1 MSTSSQPKVSIL
13 VPVYNVEKY
22 LRQCLDSIITQT
34 LQDIEIIVINDGSKD
49 SSPQI
54 IAEYAAKD
62 ARIKVINKTNSGYGH
77 SMNVGLAAA
86 TGEYIGI
93 VESDDWVDAEMFE
106 NLYAL
111 AKQNAAEV
119 VKSNYYF
126 YWSKPTEKNKLK
138 TVLPKNDIGRV
149 LNPQI
154 EQGIFWCGPAI
165 WSAIYQKDF
174 LAQNNIK
181 FLETPGASYQ
191 DTAFNFKVWAS
202 AKRIYLTDAAYL
214 HYRQDNEQSSVKSPG
229 KVYCVCDEYHE
240 IEKFVAANN
249 QTEQLGKLTQRLK
262 FSTYMWNFKRLATP
276 LKWQFLKEVR
286 EELRKIEEDGLVD
299 KKVWGTKSYIN
310 FKMLLHCFFLFK
322 LKYQI
327 KCLKKKIISI

>member
-1 MSTSSQPKVSIL
+1 MSPATQPKISIL

-22 LRQCLDSIITQT
+22 LRQCLDSIVSQT
-34 LQDIEIIVINDGSKD
+34 LKDIEIIVINDGSKD
-49 SSPQI
+49 TSPQI
-54 IAEYAAKD
+54 IAEYADKD
-62 ARIKVINKTNSGYGH
+62 NRIKVINKTNSGYGH
-77 SMNVGLAAA
+77 SMNMGLAAA

-106 NLYAL
+106 ELYTL
-111 AKQNAAEV
+111 AKQNDVEV

-138 TVLPKNDIGRV
+138 KVLPEKDVGKVI
-149 LNPQI
+149 NPEI

-165 WSAIYQKDF
+165 WSAIYRRDF
-174 LAQNNIK
+174 LENNQIK

-202 AKRIYLTDAAYL
+202 AKRIYLTDKAYL
-214 HYRQDNEQSSVKSPG
+214 HYRQDNEQSSVKSAG

-240 IEKFVAANN
+240 IEKFIAERH
-249 QTEQLGKLTQRLK
+249 QTEQLEKLVQRLK
-262 FSTYMWNFKRLATP
+262 FSTYIWNFKRLSTP
-276 LKWQFLKEVR
+276 LNWNFLKEVR
-286 EELRKIEEDGLVD
+286 HEFQKVEENGLID
-299 KKVWGTKSYIN
+299 KKIWGTKSYRKV
-310 FKMLLHCFFLFK
+310 KMLLHCFFLFK

-327 KCLKKKIISI
+327 KFLKKNIMSI